1 MSIINQ
7 MLQDLD
13 KRNAGQGGNEAGSI
27 AAEVRPVPRS
37 RIGSE
42 WFWRVLAGVMLIT
55 VCWIAWL
62 MWQLTPRSVVT
73 DKVSLIARAPATVI
87 DQPATEPPV
96 SSQTGTAPGEQAAAD
111 AAATPAAPV
120 VRIDMLRL
128 ATEITTPI
136 PAVPRSRRAVD
147 RETVLAVGRAARPAA
162 EKPAAVIS
170 AASDT
175 PGTADRGASL
185 SAPPR
190 PESSPLQHRSA
201 IGMKIDRRDTTS
213 TRDKAEVEFRRA
225 VGLVNQ
231 GRMAEGMEAFRQALQ
246 IDPAHEPAR
255 QTMVALQIESKRYD
269 EAVQTLGEGIAAS
282 PKNIQFVMLLARLL
296 VERND
301 AAGALAVL
309 DKHGAGAEA
318 NPDFRAFRAA
328 LQQRMGRHAEA
339 VEEYRA
345 ALALSPGA
353 GQWWIGLGIS
363 QQAQAQGKD
372 ALESFRRAKGA
383 GNLTPELVSYVDQ
396 RIRQLQN

>member
-13 KRNAGQGGNEAGSI
+13 KRNAGPGSNESGPI

-42 WFWRVLAGVMLIT
+42 WFWRALAGVMLIT

-73 DKVSLIARAPATVI
+73 DKVSLSPKASATVVSP
-87 DQPATEPPV
+87 PATEPSV
-96 SSQTGTAPGEQAAAD
+96 ASQPAAAPAEPIPGD
-111 AAATPAAPV
+111 AAGTPATPA

-128 ATEITTPI
+128 ATEITTPS
-136 PAVPRSRRAVD
+136 PAVPRSRRPVD
-147 RETVLAVGRAARPAA
+147 RETLLALGRATKSVA
-162 EKPAAVIS
+162 EKPSPVIPGAPETPATASMS
-170 AASDT
+170 ASPLT
-175 PGTADRGASL
+175 L
-185 SAPPR
+185 PR
-190 PESSPLQHRSA
+190 PEYSLPQSRSA
-201 IGMKIDRRDTTS
+201 TGTRIDRRDTTS
-213 TRDKAEVEFRRA
+213 IRDKAEVEFRRA

-231 GRMAEGMEAFRQALQ
+231 GRVAEGMEAFRQALQ
-246 IDPAHEPAR
+246 IDPAHETAR

-269 EAVQTLGEGIAAS
+269 DAMQTLGEGIAAS
-282 PKNIQFVMLLARLL
+282 PKSIQFVMLLARLL

-339 VEEYRA
+339 IEEYRA

-383 GNLTPELVSYVDQ
+383 GNLTPELASYVDQ